1 MKLRLAVLMVAAL
14 LCSCRTRMEGPQR
27 IQENGVEVVVNGP
40 APVAVSGQPHSLSL
54 HEVFRIDLE
63 DAALAEA
70 GLVDSPIIDVDS
82 KGQIYL
88 FRPVNPGA
96 KGQVIFQFDDRG
108 NLLKSFGTIGQG
120 PGELMYP
127 NFLRMTAADEIP
139 VLTGDTRSLAY
150 LDSSGRLIRSSP
162 LPSDYHFILNR
173 FVLLPNG
180 NILAQILPLNE
191 QGQFSKLTLA
201 IFDAQLKKIRDIHDF
216 AFSDRIEETKN
227 PFVSIPLIAVGDRSF
242 FVNSAPSEN
251 DIAAYDLD
259 GKLIRL
265 IRSPF
270 PILPIPAGYKNE
282 LLGRIPGS
290 RGYEPVRTLIGHV
303 EKWPSFQALFADDQ
317 GRLFVEGFKKDSA
330 GGENICDVFS
340 PDGVRFARA
349 ALGRHEIL
357 RAIFEMQPF
366 DIVIKKDRC
375 YCLREKADGFKE
387 VVVYSMSWN

>member
-1 MKLRLAVLMVAAL
+1 VKQCLAVLMVAAL

-27 IQENGVEVVVNGP
+27 IQENGVEVVVNGS
-40 APVAVSGQPHSLSL
+40 APIAVAGQPRALFL
-54 HEVFRIDLE
+54 HEEFRIDLE
-63 DAALAEA
+63 DAVLAEA
-70 GLVDSPIIDVDS
+70 GLADASTINVDS
-82 KGQIYL
+82 KGRIYL
-88 FRPVNPGA
+88 FRPVGPGA
-96 KGQVIFQFDDRG
+96 KGQVIYQFDDRG
-108 NLLKSFGTIGQG
+108 KLLKSFGTIGQG

-139 VLTGDTRSLAY
+139 VLTGDTRSLVY
-150 LDSSGRLIRSSP
+150 LDADGRSLRSSP
-162 LPSDYHFILNR
+162 LPSDHHFILNR

-201 IFDAQLKKIRDIHDF
+201 IFDVRWKKTRDIHDF
-216 AFSDRIEETKN
+216 TFSDRLEETKN
-227 PFVSIPLIAVGDRSF
+227 PFASFPLIAVGDRSF

-265 IRSPF
+265 IRLPF
-270 PILPIPAGYKNE
+270 TILAVPAGYKKE
-282 LLGRIPGS
+282 LLSRIPNS

-303 EKWPSFQALFADDQ
+303 EKWPSFQALFADDRD
-317 GRLFVEGFKKDSA
+317 RLFIEGFEKDPVS
-330 GGENICDVFS
+330 GDNMCEIFS

-366 DIVIKKDRC
+366 DIVIKKERC
-375 YCLREKADGFKE
+375 YCLREKENGFKE
-387 VVVYSMSWN
+387 VVVYSLIWR

>member
-1 MKLRLAVLMVAAL
+1 MVAAL
-14 LCSCRTRMEGPQR
+14 VVSCAHKDAGPQR

-40 APVAVSGQPHSLSL
+40 ALHVVPGQPRSLL
-54 HEVFRIDLE
+54 LREEFRIDLE

-70 GLVDSPIIDVDS
+70 GLADASALDVDS
-82 KGQIYL
+82 RGRIYL
-88 FRPVNPGA
+88 FRNGGS
-96 KGQVIFQFDDRG
+96 KGRVIFRFDERG
-108 NLLKSFGTIGQG
+108 RLEKSFGTIGQG

-139 VLTGDTRSLAY
+139 VLSGHMRSLVF
-150 LDSSGRLIRSSP
+150 LDSDGRSLRSLP
-162 LPSDYHFILNR
+162 LPDGYHFILNR

-180 NILAQILPLNE
+180 NILAHILPSNE

-201 IFDAQLKKIRDIHDF
+201 IFDSQWKKIRDIHDF
-216 AFSDRIEETKN
+216 AFSDRLEETKN
-227 PFVSIPLIAVGDRSF
+227 PFASFPLIAVGVHAF
-242 FVNSAPSEN
+242 WVNSAPSEN

-270 PILPIPAGYKNE
+270 PILPMPAEYKKE
-282 LLGRIPGS
+282 LLDRVPNA

-303 EKWPSFQALFADDQ
+303 EKWPPFQAFFADDRD
-317 GRLFVEGFKKDSA
+317 RLFIEGFEKDPVS
-330 GGENICDVFS
+330 GDNMCDIFS

-357 RAIFEMQPF
+357 RAIFETQPF

-387 VVVYSMSWN
+387 VVVYSMIWK